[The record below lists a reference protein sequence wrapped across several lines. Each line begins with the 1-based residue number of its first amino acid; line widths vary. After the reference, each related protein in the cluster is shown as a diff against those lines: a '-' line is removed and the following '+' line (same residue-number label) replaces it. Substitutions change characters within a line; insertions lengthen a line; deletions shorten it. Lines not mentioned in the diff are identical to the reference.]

1 MKTVLVVIAAAG
13 ILLAASLDASA
24 FPANGAAIANI
35 GLQVDPLI
43 NVKHKKKK
51 AQAQAQTQAA
61 CPADQV
67 RSTKHGNC
75 IPEKSQY

>member
-1 MKTVLVVIAAAG
+1 MKTVLVVFAAAG

-24 FPANGAAIANI
+24 APVNGAVIARI
-35 GLQVDPLI
+35 GQQVDPVT
-43 NVKHKKKK
+43 NVATKKKK
-51 AQAQAQTQAA
+51 KAQAQTQAA

>member
-51 AQAQAQTQAA
+51 AQTQTQAA